1 MVQPFARCLHYLSLV
16 TAMSAFGGS
25 SLPAA
30 ADESQG
36 SQLATPTPE
45 QVAWHDLDV
54 GMFIH
59 FGMETYQDTETDD
72 FSTPLS
78 QFNPEQLDTDQWVR
92 VAESMHAKYII
103 LVAKHVGGFCLWQTD
118 SSDYSVGHTPW
129 RGGKGDVLAD
139 LTESCRKRGM
149 LWGVYVY
156 PGDLYHGSPVSSGG
170 KTDDPEKQAQ
180 YNKIYLQQLTEVLSR
195 YGTPMEIWFDG
206 SVRKDLIDLTGILQR
221 YAPQAIIFN
230 SPWATIRW
238 VGNEEGITPYPAWSS
253 VSREAAL
260 SGVSETQDSDP
271 DGDAWLPIEADA
283 RLRAGWFWSST
294 SEDTIKSVAHLMKM
308 YYQSVGHGAVLLLN
322 VTPDTTGR
330 IPEADARRA
339 AEFGA
344 EITRRFGVWVART
357 SGRGPVIELN
367 LDGPTVIDHVITM
380 EDIRHGER
388 VREYVVEGLVKDQW
402 QPLASGTMIGHKK
415 IDRFEPLEV
424 SKVRLRA
431 TESAATPIIRELAVY
446 NTQTSV
452 QIASASRP
460 APAES
465 DSAWAT
471 VATWNVGQF
480 QGDSATITADLT
492 GFVDEARQYELLVRP
507 SAGDANLTVS
517 AVHLLLQ
524 SSRLPAAFV
533 KRLENPHAFNLN
545 VTATPVARAEWCT
558 VEITV
563 TSESLP
569 GSAGEI
575 LVRKRPLH

>member
-1 MVQPFARCLHYLSLV
+1 MIQPFVHFWRHLILAAAVL
-16 TAMSAFGGS
+16 AGGGPS
-25 SLPAA
+25 WPAA
-30 ADESQG
+30 ADESP
-36 SQLATPTPE
+36 SSKLATPTPE
-45 QVAWHDLDV
+45 QVAWHDLEI

-139 LTESCRKRGM
+139 LTQSCRKRGM

-180 YNKIYLQQLTEVLSR
+180 YKKIFRQQLTEVYSQ
-195 YGTPMEIWFDG
+195 YGTPMEVWFDG
-206 SVRKDLIDLTGILQR
+206 SVRKDIVDLTDILQEHVPR
-221 YAPQAIIFN
+221 AMVFN

-238 VGNEEGITPYPAWSS
+238 VGNEDGITPYPAWSS

-260 SGVSETQDSDP
+260 SGVSETKDSDP
-271 DGDAWLPIEADA
+271 EGATWLPIEADA

-294 SEDTIKSVAHLMKM
+294 GEDTIKSVDKLMEM

-322 VTPDTTGR
+322 VTPDTTGQ

-344 EITRRFGVWVART
+344 EITHRFGVWIART
-357 SGRGPVIELN
+357 SGRGPVVELA

-388 VREYVVEGLVKDQW
+388 VRKYVVEGLVNDQW
-402 QPLASGTMIGHKK
+402 QPLASGTLIGHKK

-424 SKVRLRA
+424 SQVRLRA

-446 NTQTSV
+446 NTQASV
-452 QIASASRP
+452 KIASASQRV
-460 APAES
+460 PAES
-465 DSAWAT
+465 DSAWTT
-471 VATWNVGQF
+471 VATWDADQYPDG
-480 QGDSATITADLT
+480 SAIITADLM
-492 GFVDEARQYELLVRP
+492 GVVDEARQYELRVRP
-507 SAGDANLTVS
+507 SDDAQVTVS
-517 AVHLLLQ
+517 SVQLLLQ
-524 SSRLPAAFV
+524 SNRLPAAFV
-533 KRLENPHAFNLN
+533 KRLETPHAFNLN
-545 VTATPVARAEWCT
+545 ITATPVEQEKWCT
-558 VEITV
+558 VEVTV
-563 TSESLP
+563 TSDSL
-569 GSAGEI
+569 SRTAGEI
-575 LVRKRPLH
+575 LVRKRPLN